1 MVIEENFT
9 QWFKPVF
16 MLKKL
21 YLLSI
26 AFVLSIS
33 LSHAQSA
40 WYVQTSNPWGQTN
53 NISAM
58 NNVFGVGNWTQGSY
72 STPAATIFSGSNTF
86 VFLEGS
92 DQNAVDLNNYL
103 SANIALIENWVY
115 GGGHL
120 FIDAAPNQGGNI
132 NLGFG
137 NVVLNYFPT
146 YSDSAHAVLPGDQI
160 FVGPYTPVATSY
172 TGNYVAHA
180 FVTGPG
186 LISLMEND
194 SAQML
199 LAREIWGAGFVYFGT
214 LVQPNFWSPTSQAI
228 NLWYNIIASTAS
240 GPITPCLP
248 PDSLTVSNITVDG
261 ATFDWTG
268 TATTYEYV
276 IDSSANVPAGNGT
289 MLFADSFIATGL
301 MHDSTY
307 YFHVRSVCDSS
318 NKSAWITIA
327 FTTAHMPDCA
337 APTGYATVSFTQV
350 APFATLHWSSPAASQ
365 YFWVLDNNATDPAV
379 TGNATAN
386 TQMSFANLTPN
397 IAYYFHVRCICAN
410 GDTSAWTT
418 IMFITA
424 SCPFPT
430 ATATVDTTQVG
441 PFANVNWSS
450 LTAASYLWVLDN
462 TASDPMVTGNPTTLT
477 SMTFANLLTGHD
489 YYFHI
494 RSVCTNGDT
503 STWTTIMF
511 HTPGPNSVVNV
522 NSNGATIVC
531 SPNPVANTLTI
542 TVSGVVDNSAN
553 ITLSAL
559 NGKVIYSQ
567 PVTSNKTEIDM
578 SKLPAALY
586 FVKYTNKDY
595 SDIIKVIK
603 Q

>member
-1 MVIEENFT
+1 
-9 QWFKPVF
+9 

-26 AFVLSIS
+26 TFILSFTGLKAS
-33 LSHAQSA
+33 P
-40 WYVQTSNPWGQTN
+40 WYVQDVAPWGQSTN
-53 NISAM
+53 VNAM
-58 NNVFGVGNWTQGSY
+58 NNVFGVGGWQQGNY
-72 STPAATIFSGSNTF
+72 STSPAAIFSASTPV

-92 DQNAVDLNNYL
+92 DQNAIALNNFL
-103 SANIALIENWVY
+103 TANIALIENWVY

-120 FIDAAPNQGGNI
+120 FINAAPNQGGNI

-137 NVVLNYFPT
+137 NIVLDYLPT
-146 YSDSAHAVLPGDQI
+146 YSDTGIAVLPGDQI
-160 FVGPYTPVATSY
+160 FNGPYTPVAT
-172 TGNYVAHA
+172 NYSGGSFAHA
-180 FVTGPG
+180 FLTGPG
-186 LISLMEND
+186 LVSLMEND
-194 SAQML
+194 SAQIL
-199 LAREIWGAGFVYFGT
+199 LARKTWGAGVAYFGT
-214 LVQPNFWSPTSQAI
+214 LTQPNFWNPNPQAT
-228 NLWYNIIASTAS
+228 NLWYNILSSVAN
-240 GPITPCLP
+240 GPVTPCTS
-248 PDSLTVSNITVDG
+248 PDSLTVANITTDG

-289 MLFADSFIATGL
+289 TVFADSFIATGL

-307 YFHVRSVCDSS
+307 YFHVRAVCDSN

-337 APTGYATVSFTQV
+337 APTGYASVSFTQV
-350 APFATLHWSSPAASQ
+350 APFATLHWSSPAATQ
-365 YFWVLDNNATDPAV
+365 YFWVLDNNASDPAV
-379 TGNATAN
+379 LGNATTN

-397 IAYYFHVRCICAN
+397 VTYYFHVRCICAN

-462 TASDPMVTGNPTTLT
+462 TASDPMVIGNATTLS

-522 NSNGATIVC
+522 NGNGTTIVC
-531 SPNPVANTLTI
+531 SPNPVANTLTVTI
-542 TVSGVVDNSAN
+542 SGVIDNNAN
-553 ITLSAL
+553 ITLSGL
-559 NGKVIYSQ
+559 DGKVIYSL
-567 PVTSNKTEIDM
+567 PVTSSKTQIDM

-595 SDIIKVIK
+595 NDIIKVMK

>member
-1 MVIEENFT
+1 
-9 QWFKPVF
+9 

-26 AFVLSIS
+26 AFVLSFIVS
-33 LSHAQSA
+33 TASP
-40 WYVQTSNPWGQTN
+40 WYVQDVAPWGQTTN
-53 NISAM
+53 VSAM
-58 NNVFGVGNWTQGSY
+58 DNVFGVGGWQQGNY
-72 STPAATIFSGSNTF
+72 SANPATIFSASTPV

-92 DQNAVDLNNYL
+92 DLNAIALNDFL
-103 SANIALIENWVY
+103 TANIALIENWVY

-120 FIDAAPNQGGNI
+120 FINAAPNQGGNI

-137 NVVLNYFPT
+137 NIVLDYLPT
-146 YSDSAHAVLPGDQI
+146 YSDTGIAVLPGDQI
-160 FVGPYTPVATSY
+160 FNGPYTPVATSY
-172 TGNYVAHA
+172 SGGSFAHA
-180 FVTGPG
+180 FLTGPG
-186 LISLMEND
+186 LTSLIENN
-194 SAQML
+194 SAQIL
-199 LAREIWGAGFVYFGT
+199 LARKIWGSGQVYFGT
-214 LVQPNFWSPTSQAI
+214 LTQPNFWNPNPEGT
-228 NLWYNIIASTAS
+228 NLWYNILSATADS
-240 GPITPCLP
+240 VMTPCSS

-276 IDSSANVPAGNGT
+276 IDSSANVPGGNGT
-289 MLFADSFIATGL
+289 TVFADSFIATGL

-307 YFHVRSVCDSS
+307 YFHVRAVCDSN

-337 APTGYATVSFTQV
+337 APTGYASVSFTQV
-350 APFATLHWSSPAASQ
+350 APFATLHWSSPAATQ
-365 YFWVLDNNATDPAV
+365 YFWVLDNNASDPAV
-379 TGNATAN
+379 LGNATTN
-386 TQMSFANLTPN
+386 TQMSFANLMSN
-397 IAYYFHVRCICAN
+397 VAYYFHVRCICAN

-424 SCPFPT
+424 SCPFPA
-430 ATATVDTTQVG
+430 ATATVGTTQVG
-441 PFANVNWSS
+441 PYADVNWSS

-462 TASDPMVTGNPTTLT
+462 NAADPTVTGNSTTST

-511 HTPGPNSVVNV
+511 QTPGPNSVTNIK
-522 NSNGATIVC
+522 SNGTAVTC

-542 TVSGVVDNSAN
+542 TISGNIDNNAG
-553 ITLSAL
+553 ITLSGL
-559 NGKVIYSQ
+559 DGKVIYSL
-567 PVTSNKTEIDM
+567 PVTGSRTEIDM
-578 SKLPAALY
+578 SNLPAALY

-595 SDIIKVIK
+595 SDIIKVLK